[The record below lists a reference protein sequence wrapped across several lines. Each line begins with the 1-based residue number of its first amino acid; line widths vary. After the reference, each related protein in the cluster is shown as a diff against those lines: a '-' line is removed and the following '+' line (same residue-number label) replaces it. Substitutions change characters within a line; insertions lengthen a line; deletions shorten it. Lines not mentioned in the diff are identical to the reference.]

1 MNADSLYAVFIEAR
15 NKDERV
21 QWVAFPRLDYE
32 IAGQDV
38 VKFDHDDTRVAF
50 MKRRL
55 SGSKSRSVWKFF
67 NHANNDPL
75 HAQLVQYGSTE
86 WTIIDPV
93 VVKLHLDD
101 YQRIWGRA
109 PHQNKWSPSTPY
121 KVLRHIEKVTVQQGY
136 RLTGA
141 PGSTNL

>member
-21 QWVAFPRLDYE
+21 QWVAFPKIDYE

-38 VKFDHDDTRVAF
+38 VKFHLDDTRVAF

-55 SGSKSRSVWKFF
+55 SGGKSRSVWKFF
-67 NHANNDPL
+67 NHGNSEPL
-75 HAQLVQYGSTE
+75 HSQLDQYGSTE
-86 WTIIDPV
+86 WAIIDPV

-101 YQRIWGRA
+101 YQRIWGRS
-109 PHQNKWSPSTPY
+109 PHQNAWSPSTPY